1 MSAAAA
7 GALFVQG
14 KVKGQKKELNER
26 QFGRVCPHCMERVPQ
41 RLFEMHSYLAHPI
54 QSRGM

>member
-41 RLFEMHSYLAHPI
+41 RLFEMHVYLAHPKP
-54 QSRGM
+54 